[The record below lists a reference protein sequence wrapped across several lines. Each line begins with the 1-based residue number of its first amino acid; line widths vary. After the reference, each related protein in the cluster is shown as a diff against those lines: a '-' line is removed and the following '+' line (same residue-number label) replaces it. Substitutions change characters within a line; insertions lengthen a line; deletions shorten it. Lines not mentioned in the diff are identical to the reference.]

1 MTGRHPSTP
10 DRSPGAQGESVG
22 QAGKANHRTL
32 RSAAGRQGE
41 KVVLTLQ
48 FVVHE
53 TCQCLS
59 LQHMPLPLP
68 FEGAPEHSGIGAPEN
83 RRLQTSDSE
92 KGGAL
97 PHDRRQRTDEFP
109 LDDEILVEF
118 PPVGSEK
125 KKTQQAPFDKPRTIP
140 TLSLLQKRFA
150 FPTCTTTKQRHEG
163 FQNSFVPLWSEC
175 GEKSTK
181 VIHVR
186 NGRTGIPPRGR

>member
-1 MTGRHPSTP
+1 MRKGNP
-10 DRSPGAQGESVG
+10 VG
-22 QAGKANHRTL
+22 QAGKAITERFVAPQTVK
-32 RSAAGRQGE
+32 GE

-125 KKTQQAPFDKPRTIP
+125 KKTQQAPFDKPRTVP

-150 FPTCTTTKQRHEG
+150 FPTCTATKQRHER
-163 FQNSFVPLWSEC
+163 FQNGVVPLWSER
-175 GEKSTK
+175 GEESVKI
-181 VIHVR
+181 VHVR
-186 NGRTGIPPRGR
+186 NGRTGIPPHGR